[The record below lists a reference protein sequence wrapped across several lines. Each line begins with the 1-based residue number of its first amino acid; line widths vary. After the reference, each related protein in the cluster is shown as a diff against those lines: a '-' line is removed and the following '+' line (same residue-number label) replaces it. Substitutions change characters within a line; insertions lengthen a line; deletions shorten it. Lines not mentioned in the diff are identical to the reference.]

1 MIELNTDASLESTLE
16 RLRSDFCA
24 KVILINHENR
34 LHVDTSC
41 ANLAI
46 KFNMLYVSVFQ
57 LIKEHIEKQ
66 TPIGKALAKSY

>member
-1 MIELNTDASLESTLE
+1 M
-16 RLRSDFCA
+16 
-24 KVILINHENR
+24 
-34 LHVDTSC
+34 DTSC

-46 KFNMLYVSVFQ
+46 KYNMLYVSVFQ